1 MRKIFS
7 LTHRARKVSQFSPTA
22 RKNACQ
28 YHVTGMIM
36 TAVILAL
43 LCGTSWAEIGRS
55 TVERAWTK
63 IAEADG
69 FMRVPIN
76 FADDSDPNAWVAF
89 QDEENFTVHVT
100 SGLMEILGTEAEI
113 AGVLGHELGHIRLGH
128 YGAMVLDDTARTV
141 MGINSELA
149 DDMARAVGEM
159 NMDLNESAFSRKQET
174 EADDYGTELLRK
186 AGYNAWGLYDAMK
199 RFDDNGYTTERNGF
213 NSHPASRERL
223 EHLSEKAG
231 SLQEQK
237 RPSRKSELDDIADI
251 LMQR

>member
-1 MRKIFS
+1 MNLKAVIINFSTNLPCHAGSFYFREEEIMRKIFS

-76 FADDSDPNAWVAF
+76 FEDDSDPNAWVAF

-128 YGAMVLDDTARTV
+128 YGAMVLDDTMLLMKMFQHVVLSTP
-141 MGINSELA
+141 ILQHWELEGCFQ
-149 DDMARAVGEM
+149 VCLG
-159 NMDLNESAFSRKQET
+159 
-174 EADDYGTELLRK
+174 G
-186 AGYNAWGLYDAMK
+186 
-199 RFDDNGYTTERNGF
+199 
-213 NSHPASRERL
+213 
-223 EHLSEKAG
+223 
-231 SLQEQK
+231 LQEDC
-237 RPSRKSELDDIADI
+237 L
-251 LMQR
+251 QRHHFFCV

>member
-1 MRKIFS
+1 MK
-7 LTHRARKVSQFSPTA
+7 LTKLSTLLTGTIRAA
-22 RKNACQ
+22 L
-28 YHVTGMIM
+28 
-36 TAVILAL
+36 ILAL

-63 IAEADG
+63 ISEADG
-69 FMRVPIN
+69 FKRVPIN
-76 FADDSDPNAWVAF
+76 FEDDEEPNAWVKF

-100 SGLMEILGTEAEI
+100 SGLMKILGTEAEI

-186 AGYNAWGLYDAMK
+186 AGYNSWGLYDAMK

-223 EHLSEKAG
+223 AHLSEKAG
-231 SLQEQK
+231 ERRESLK
-237 RPSRKSELDDIADI
+237 GSTLDEIADI

>member
-1 MRKIFS
+1 MR
-7 LTHRARKVSQFSPTA
+7 LTGSSTLLTGTIRAA
-22 RKNACQ
+22 A
-28 YHVTGMIM
+28 
-36 TAVILAL
+36 ILVL

-69 FMRVPIN
+69 FRRVPIN
-76 FADDSDPNAWVAF
+76 FEDDSEPNAWVKF
-89 QDEENFTVHVT
+89 LDEENFTVHVT

-223 EHLSEKAG
+223 AHLSEKAG
-231 SLQEQK
+231 E
-237 RPSRKSELDDIADI
+237 RRKSSKGSTLDEIADI

>member
-1 MRKIFS
+1 MR
-7 LTHRARKVSQFSPTA
+7 LTKLSTLLTGTIRAAFLLV
-22 RKNACQ
+22 
-28 YHVTGMIM
+28 
-36 TAVILAL
+36 L

-55 TVERAWTK
+55 TVDRAWRR
-63 IAEADG
+63 ISEADG
-69 FMRVPIN
+69 FIRVPIN
-76 FADDSDPNAWVAF
+76 FENDEDPNAWVKF
-89 QDEENFTVHVT
+89 LDEENFTVHVT
-100 SGLMEILGTEAEI
+100 SGLMRILQTEAEI

-174 EADDYGTELLRK
+174 DADDYGTELLRK

-223 EHLSEKAG
+223 AHLSEKAG
-231 SLQEQK
+231 SLQEQ
-237 RPSRKSELDDIADI
+237 RTPARKNELDEIADI
-251 LMQR
+251 LMQK

>member
-1 MRKIFS
+1 M
-7 LTHRARKVSQFSPTA
+7 
-22 RKNACQ
+22 
-28 YHVTGMIM
+28 
-36 TAVILAL
+36 ILAL

-63 IAEADG
+63 ISEADG
-69 FMRVPIN
+69 FKRVPIN
-76 FADDSDPNAWVAF
+76 FEDDEEPNAWVKF
-89 QDEENFTVHVT
+89 QDEENFTLHVT
-100 SGLMEILGTEAEI
+100 SGLMKILGTEAEI

-186 AGYNAWGLYDAMK
+186 SGYNVWGLYDAMK
-199 RFDDNGYTTERNGF
+199 RFDDNGYATERNGF

-223 EHLSEKAG
+223 AHLSEKAG
-231 SLQEQK
+231 ERRESLK
-237 RPSRKSELDDIADI
+237 GSTLDEIADI